1 MSQPGSLPGFAE
13 RLLLFAREDIQ
24 DSVRERQAHVLIA
37 IFALVGGG
45 LAYAG
50 GQTAQRWANREG
62 EFVVE
67 LMPQLLGP
75 LLFLVPLVALG
86 VVAPTLVEKRS
97 TGALTVLLSLPFSR
111 WVVVL
116 GTLIGRTA
124 VITTA
129 ALTTFAVAIPIA
141 ALFGVSI
148 DPTRVAAGV
157 FAVVVLTVTF
167 TAIAVSISTVSQTT
181 TRASF
186 TAIFVYFVFMS
197 QLWSIVPIYVLSGFQ
212 MPETTPAWGDVLSAL
227 NPMAAFSNLLAAI
240 PELADIGIHTTAENP
255 AVYEQPAVALLILLG
270 WIVLPIVA
278 SYLRFRTTDL

>member
-1 MSQPGSLPGFAE
+1 MSQPGFTE

-24 DSVRERQAHVLIA
+24 DSVRERQAHLLIA

-50 GQTAQRWANREG
+50 GQTAQRRASRDIG
-62 EFVVE
+62 HSVE

-75 LLFLVPLVALG
+75 LMFLVPLVALG
-86 VVAPTLVEKRS
+86 VVAPAIVEKRS

-116 GTLIGRTA
+116 GTLIGRLV

-129 ALTTFAVAIPIA
+129 ALVAIAIAIPIA
-141 ALFGVSI
+141 ALFGVSV
-148 DPTRVAAGV
+148 DPTQVAAGI
-157 FAVVVLTVTF
+157 FAIVLLTVTF
-167 TAIAVSISTVSQTT
+167 TAISVSISAISRTS

-186 TAIFVYFVFMS
+186 AAIFAYVLFIL
-197 QLWSIVPIYVLSGFQ
+197 QLWSMIPIYVLSGFQ
-212 MPETTPAWGDVLSAL
+212 MPETTPTWGEVLSAL

-240 PELADIGIHTTAENP
+240 PELADIGIHATAENP
-255 AVYEQPAVALLILLG
+255 AIYEQPAVALLILLA
-270 WIVLPIVA
+270 WIVLPIGA